1 MKTNDQREH
10 RRRRSPQQSMA
21 TLTLVALLCSGT
33 ALASAPRTLSWHELT
48 PPGWQS
54 TPPDLSQFFHDP
66 SAPAAPQDSSAPI
79 VESLHDTEISIRGF
93 VVPLRWEQDAISEFL
108 FVPWFGACLHF
119 PPPPPNQIIRVQMD
133 RSLPEVEMFHPQILT
148 GRLLTER
155 SDSDL
160 AVAGYLM
167 VEAQTQRTVR

>member
-1 MKTNDQREH
+1 
-10 RRRRSPQQSMA
+10 MA
-21 TLTLVALLCSGT
+21 TLILVALLGSGPSPAST
-33 ALASAPRTLSWHELT
+33 ARTLGWQELA
-48 PPGWQS
+48 PPGWRS

-66 SAPAAPQDSSAPI
+66 SAPAAPQDTTAPI
-79 VESLHDTEISIRGF
+79 VDSLHDTEVSIRGF
-93 VVPLRWEQDAISEFL
+93 VVPLEWEQDAIREFL

-155 SDSDL
+155 SDSEL

-167 VEAQTQRTVR
+167 VDAQTQRTTR